1 MSNQLSDR
9 INSVTPSATL
19 EMAAKARELRAE
31 GKDIIELGEGEPKH
45 QRELW

>member
-19 EMAAKARELRAE
+19 EMAAKARELRAQ
-31 GKDIIELGEGEPKH
+31 GKDIIMAWFSAKGD
-45 QRELW
+45 